1 VSSTDATEVTAKA
14 FSTKAPKLGF
24 VPSFDGI
31 RGIGVMMVLLQHA
44 YPVAESMSTIVD
56 TFFIISGFLI
66 TTLLFEEHKKTDGIS
81 LKNFYARRGI
91 RLLPALVV
99 TLVVGFVLIAV
110 FAPEFRRQAGLESLA
125 TFFYVHNI
133 FYPPILGLF
142 QVMGQM
148 WTLSVEEQFY
158 FVVSIGMF
166 LLVPRTRLKAAFAF
180 LLIFYVG
187 VNAARLM
194 GNMGPG
200 QAWFHRPDACA
211 MGMMLAI
218 LNAWIPPLGPQWT
231 RRLKVIGVVGTAML
245 VVSLTSSPEIL
256 RNQGV
261 DVGVPFLPE
270 FSEQVTEEI
279 TAAHERRDNAEVD
292 RLAGEAIEEGL
303 KELPNRWYWVRWGFT
318 LGSLGCGMMIFALA
332 RLRDLWRFSVLLSWS
347 PLRVLGRASYALYI
361 SHYQLYKI
369 VEPVLIGGPKVQAV
383 EKIAIALIVG
393 FALHQWVE
401 KPGMRL
407 KDRFSFLSSPPPRP
421 APVTE

>member
-1 VSSTDATEVTAKA
+1 MSGTNASAAETTAFATQ
-14 FSTKAPKLGF
+14 APKLGF
-24 VPSFDGI
+24 IPSFDGI

-66 TTLLFEEHKKTDGIS
+66 TTLLFEEHKKTGGIS
-81 LKNFYARRGI
+81 LKNFYARRAI
-91 RLLPALVV
+91 RLLPALAV
-99 TLVVGFVLIAV
+99 TLVVGFALIAV

-125 TFFYVHNI
+125 AFFYVHNI
-133 FYPPILGLF
+133 FFPPILGVF

-158 FVVSIGMF
+158 FIVSIGMF
-166 LLVPRTRLKAAFAF
+166 FLVPRTRLKSAFTF
-180 LLIFYVG
+180 LLLFYVG
-187 VNAARLM
+187 VNVARIM
-194 GNMGPG
+194 GHMGPG

-231 RRLKVIGVVGTAML
+231 RRLKVIGVVGTLML
-245 VVSLTSSPEIL
+245 VVSLASSPEIL
-256 RNQGV
+256 RERGI

-270 FSEQVTEEI
+270 FSQQTTDRITE
-279 TAAHERRDNAEVD
+279 AHERRDTAEVD
-292 RLAGEAIEEGL
+292 RLAGEAIQQGL
-303 KELPNRWYWVRWGFT
+303 DELPNRWYWVRWGFT
-318 LGSLGCGMMIFALA
+318 LGSIGCGMMIFALA
-332 RLRDLWRFSVLLSWS
+332 RLRDLWRLSVWLSWS

-369 VEPVLIGGPKVQAV
+369 VEPVLIGGPKLQAV
-383 EKIAIALIVG
+383 EKIVIAVLVG

-407 KDRFSFLSSPPPRP
+407 KDRFSFLSAPPRP
-421 APVTE
+421 APATE

>member
-1 VSSTDATEVTAKA
+1 MSGTSASEVAPAAFATQ
-14 FSTKAPKLGF
+14 APKLGF
-24 VPSFDGI
+24 LPSFDGI

-66 TTLLFEEHKKTDGIS
+66 TTLLFEEHKKTGGIS
-81 LKNFYARRGI
+81 LKAFYARRGI

-99 TLVVGFVLIAV
+99 TLVVGYVLIAV
-110 FAPEFRRQAGLESLA
+110 FAPEFRRQTGLESLA
-125 TFFYVHNI
+125 ALFYVHNI
-133 FYPPILGLF
+133 FYPPILGIF

-166 LLVPRTRLKAAFAF
+166 LLVPRTRLKAAFTF
-180 LLIFYVG
+180 LALFYVG
-187 VNAARLM
+187 VNVARLM

-211 MGMMLAI
+211 MGMMIAI
-218 LNAWIPPLGPQWT
+218 LNAWIPPLGSHWV
-231 RRLKVIGVVGTAML
+231 RRLKIIGVLGTVML
-245 VVSLTSSPEIL
+245 VVSLASSPEIL
-256 RNQGV
+256 RSRGI

-270 FSEQVTEEI
+270 FSEQVTDEI
-279 TAAHERRDNAEVD
+279 TAAHDRRDNAEVD
-292 RLAGEAIEEGL
+292 RLAGEAIQEGL

-318 LGSLGCGMMIFALA
+318 LGSVGCGMMIFALA
-332 RLRDLWRFSVLLSWS
+332 RLRELWSLSAFLAWS
-347 PLRVLGRASYALYI
+347 PLRLLGRASYALYI

-369 VEPVLIGGPKVQAV
+369 VEPVLVGGAKAQAV
-383 EKIAIALIVG
+383 QKIAIALLVG

-407 KDRFSFLSSPPPRP
+407 KDRFSFLSAPPRP
-421 APVTE
+421 AAAAE